1 MLLILEY
8 FETKV
13 NVDKLIHI
21 LTILI
26 TMLTVETC
34 ENLPTIIKKKKK
46 GFNWNNLVKLKG
58 TLSLTQE
65 Q

>member
-34 ENLPTIIKKKKK
+34 ENLPTI
-46 GFNWNNLVKLKG
+46 
-58 TLSLTQE
+58 T
-65 Q
+65 